1 MMSRIKKIIFAFF
14 MTLSCMYSN
23 VALAEFPEQPIRFVV
38 SFPPGSGTDTNAR
51 YAAKRLQDKLGVTVT
66 VENKTGGNSFM
77 AVDQVV
83 RAKPDG
89 YTLLFSSNSPVT
101 TNVVMFK
108 KLPYDPVNELT
119 PIAKLGFGAMGVA
132 VPASSPIQSIEQLVA
147 AAKENPNSLNYGS
160 GSASYQIATE
170 LFLNQAGIEANHIPY
185 RGASAAITDLAGKQ
199 IDFVFADY
207 GALIPMA
214 DGGNIKVIAVTGDTR
229 LKGEPDVPT
238 LQELGYKD
246 YYMVNWVAL
255 FGPADIPTDVQNK
268 LSDAMVEIY
277 SDQESI
283 DFLDKMSWDIF
294 PGGADDLAS
303 FQQSEIKR
311 WTEAARQANIPQQ

>member
-1 MMSRIKKIIFAFF
+1 MSLIFKLMATAAVTLAASFNTVAFAK
-14 MTLSCMYSN
+14 Y
-23 VALAEFPEQPIRFVV
+23 PDKPIRFVV

-51 YAAKRLQDKLGVTVT
+51 YTARRLQEKLGVVVT
-66 VENKTGGNSFM
+66 VENRPGGNSFM

-89 YTLLFSSNSPVT
+89 YTLLFSSNSPVS

-108 KLPYDPVNELT
+108 DLPYDPVKDLT
-119 PIAKLGFGAMGVA
+119 PLAKLGYGAMGVA
-132 VPASSPIQSIEQLVA
+132 VPASSPIQNIEQLVEEG
-147 AAKENPNSLNYGS
+147 KKRPGQLNYGS

-170 LFLNQAGIEANHIPY
+170 LFLKQAGIEANHVPY

-199 IDFVFADY
+199 TDFVFADY
-207 GALIPMA
+207 GALIPLA
-214 DGGNIKVIAVTGDTR
+214 QNNSIRVIAATGDKR
-229 LKGEPDVPT
+229 LKQAPDVPT
-238 LQELGYKD
+238 LQEAGYKD

-255 FGPADIPTDVQNK
+255 FGPAGLPEDVQK
-268 LSDAMVEIY
+268 VLSDAMVEIY

-283 DFLDKMSWDIF
+283 DFLDRMSWDIF
-294 PGGADDLAS
+294 PGDGKALAE

-311 WTEAARQANIPQQ
+311 WSDAAKQANIPQQ

>member
-1 MMSRIKKIIFAFF
+1 MSFLKKFIVIVASVLTGAFG
-14 MTLSCMYSN
+14 SAAWAQY
-23 VALAEFPEQPIRFVV
+23 PDKPIRFIV

-51 YAAKRLQDKLGVTVT
+51 YTAKRLQEKLGQVVT
-66 VENKTGGNSFM
+66 VENRPGGNSFM

-83 RAKPDG
+83 KAKPDG
-89 YTLLFSSNSPVT
+89 YTLLFSSNSPVS

-108 KLPYDPVNELT
+108 ELPYDPVKDLT
-119 PIAKLGFGAMGVA
+119 PLAKLGFGAMGIA
-132 VPASSPIQSIEQLVA
+132 VPASSPIQTIEDLVA
-147 AAKENPNSLNYGS
+147 EAKKRPGELNYGS

-170 LFLNQAGIEANHIPY
+170 LFLQQAGIKANHVPY
-185 RGASAAITDLAGKQ
+185 RGASAAVTDLAGKQ

-207 GALIPMA
+207 GALIPLA
-214 DGGNIKVIAVTGDTR
+214 DNKSIRVIAATGDAR
-229 LKGEPDVPT
+229 LKRAPDVPT

-255 FGPADIPTDVQNK
+255 FGPAGLPEDVQK
-268 LSDAMVEIY
+268 TLSDAMVEIY

-283 DFLDKMSWDIF
+283 DFLDRMSWEIF
-294 PGGADDLAS
+294 PGDGKALAE

-311 WTEAARQANIPQQ
+311 WSDAAKQANIPQQ

>member
-1 MMSRIKKIIFAFF
+1 MSLIFKLMATAAITLAASFNTVAFAK
-14 MTLSCMYSN
+14 Y
-23 VALAEFPEQPIRFVV
+23 PDKPIRFVV

-51 YAAKRLQDKLGVTVT
+51 YTARRLQEKLGVPVT
-66 VENKTGGNSFM
+66 VENRPGGNSFM

-89 YTLLFSSNSPVT
+89 YTLLFSSNSPVS

-108 KLPYDPVNELT
+108 DLPYDPVKDLT
-119 PIAKLGFGAMGVA
+119 PLAKLGYGAMGIA
-132 VPASSPIQSIEQLVA
+132 VPASSPIQNIEQLVEE
-147 AAKENPNSLNYGS
+147 AKKRPGELNYGS

-170 LFLNQAGIEANHIPY
+170 LFLKQAGIEANHVPY

-199 IDFVFADY
+199 TDFVFADY
-207 GALIPMA
+207 GALIPLA
-214 DGGNIKVIAVTGDTR
+214 QSNSIRVIAATGDKR
-229 LKGEPDVPT
+229 LKQAPDVPT
-238 LQELGYKD
+238 LQESGYKD

-255 FGPADIPTDVQNK
+255 FGPAGLPEDVQK
-268 LSDAMVEIY
+268 VLSDAMVEIY

-283 DFLDKMSWDIF
+283 DFLDRMSWDIF
-294 PGGADDLAS
+294 PGDGKALAE

-311 WTEAARQANIPQQ
+311 WSDAAKQANIPQQ

>member
-1 MMSRIKKIIFAFF
+1 MFIFKRIIFLFVAVF
-14 MTLSCMYSN
+14 SCFYSN
-23 VALAEFPEQPIRFVV
+23 VVLAEYPDKPIRFIV

-66 VENKTGGNSFM
+66 VENRTGGNSFM
-77 AVDQVV
+77 AVDRVV
-83 RAKPDG
+83 TANPDG
-89 YTLLFSSNSPVT
+89 YTLLFSSNSPVS

-108 KLPYDPVNELT
+108 ELPYDPVSQLT
-119 PIAKLGFGAMGVA
+119 PLAKLGFGAMAVA
-132 VPASSPIQSIEQLVA
+132 VPASSSIQSIEQLVA
-147 AAKENPNSLNYGS
+147 TAKANPNSLNYGS

-170 LFLNQAGIEANHIPY
+170 LFLNQAGIEANHVPY

-207 GALIPMA
+207 GALIPLA
-214 DGGNIKVIAVTGDTR
+214 DSGNIKVIAATGDSR
-229 LKGEPDVPT
+229 LKKEPGVPT

-255 FGPADIPTDVQNK
+255 FGPAGMPDDVQK
-268 LSDAMVEIY
+268 TLSEAMVEIY
-277 SDQESI
+277 SDQESV
-283 DFLDKMSWDIF
+283 DFLDRMSWETF
-294 PGGADDLAS
+294 PGDGKELAE

-311 WTEAARQANIPQQ
+311 WSDAARQANIPQQ

>member
-1 MMSRIKKIIFAFF
+1 MSFVLKLMATAAVTLAASFNTVAFAK
-14 MTLSCMYSN
+14 Y
-23 VALAEFPEQPIRFVV
+23 PDKPIRFVV

-51 YAAKRLQDKLGVTVT
+51 YTARRLQEKLGVVVT
-66 VENKTGGNSFM
+66 VENRPGGNSFM

-89 YTLLFSSNSPVT
+89 YTLLFSSNSPVS

-108 KLPYDPVNELT
+108 DLPYDPVKDLT
-119 PIAKLGFGAMGVA
+119 PLAKLGYGAMGVA
-132 VPASSPIQSIEQLVA
+132 VPASSPIQNIEQLVEEG
-147 AAKENPNSLNYGS
+147 KKRPGQLNYGS

-170 LFLNQAGIEANHIPY
+170 LFLKQAGIEANHVPY

-199 IDFVFADY
+199 TDFVFADY
-207 GALIPMA
+207 GALIPLA
-214 DGGNIKVIAVTGDTR
+214 QNNSIRVIAATGDKR
-229 LKGEPDVPT
+229 LKQAPDVPT
-238 LQELGYKD
+238 LQEAGYKD

-255 FGPADIPTDVQNK
+255 FGPAGLPEDVQK
-268 LSDAMVEIY
+268 VLSDAMVEIY

-283 DFLDKMSWDIF
+283 EFLDRMSWDVF
-294 PGGADDLAS
+294 PGDGKALAE

-311 WTEAARQANIPQQ
+311 WSDAAKQANIPQQ

>member
-1 MMSRIKKIIFAFF
+1 MSFVLKLIATAAITLAASFNTVAFAK
-14 MTLSCMYSN
+14 Y
-23 VALAEFPEQPIRFVV
+23 PDKPIRFVV

-51 YAAKRLQDKLGVTVT
+51 YTARRLQEKLGAVVT
-66 VENKTGGNSFM
+66 VENRPGGNSFM

-89 YTLLFSSNSPVT
+89 YTLLFSSNSPVS

-108 KLPYDPVNELT
+108 DLPYDPVKDLT
-119 PIAKLGFGAMGVA
+119 PLAKLGYGAMGVA
-132 VPASSPIQSIEQLVA
+132 VPASSPTQNIEQLVEEG
-147 AAKENPNSLNYGS
+147 KKRPGQLNYGS

-170 LFLNQAGIEANHIPY
+170 LFLKQAGIEANHVPY

-199 IDFVFADY
+199 TDFVFADY
-207 GALIPMA
+207 GALIPLA
-214 DGGNIKVIAVTGDTR
+214 QSNSIRVIAATGDKR
-229 LKGEPDVPT
+229 LKQAPDVPT
-238 LQELGYKD
+238 LQESGYKD

-255 FGPADIPTDVQNK
+255 FGPAGLPEDVQK
-268 LSDAMVEIY
+268 VLSDAMVEIY

-283 DFLDKMSWDIF
+283 EFLDRMSWDVF
-294 PGGADDLAS
+294 PGDGKALAE

-311 WTEAARQANIPQQ
+311 WSDAAKQANIPQQ

>member
-1 MMSRIKKIIFAFF
+1 MSFVLKLIATAAITLAASFNTVAFAK
-14 MTLSCMYSN
+14 Y
-23 VALAEFPEQPIRFVV
+23 PDKPIRFVV

-51 YAAKRLQDKLGVTVT
+51 YTARRLQEKLGVVVT
-66 VENKTGGNSFM
+66 VENRPGGNSFM

-89 YTLLFSSNSPVT
+89 YTLLFSSNSPVS

-108 KLPYDPVNELT
+108 DLPYDPVKDLT
-119 PIAKLGFGAMGVA
+119 PLAKLGYGAMGVA
-132 VPASSPIQSIEQLVA
+132 VPASSPIQNIEQLVEEG
-147 AAKENPNSLNYGS
+147 KKRPGQLNYGS

-170 LFLNQAGIEANHIPY
+170 LFLKQAGIEANHVPY

-199 IDFVFADY
+199 TDFVFADY
-207 GALIPMA
+207 GALIPLA
-214 DGGNIKVIAVTGDTR
+214 QNNSIRVIAATGDKR
-229 LKGEPDVPT
+229 LKQAPDVPT
-238 LQELGYKD
+238 LQEAGYKD

-255 FGPADIPTDVQNK
+255 FGPAGLPEDVQK
-268 LSDAMVEIY
+268 VLSDAMVEIY

-283 DFLDKMSWDIF
+283 DFLDRMSWDIF
-294 PGGADDLAS
+294 PGDGKALAE

-311 WTEAARQANIPQQ
+311 WSDAAKQANIPQQ

>member
-1 MMSRIKKIIFAFF
+1 MSFILTALVLMASVSGLT
-14 MTLSCMYSN
+14 MTST
-23 VALAEFPEQPIRFVV
+23 ALAQYPDKPIRFIV

-51 YAAKRLQDKLGVTVT
+51 YTAKRLQEKLGMPVT
-66 VENKTGGNSFM
+66 VENRPGGNSFM

-83 RAKPDG
+83 KAKPDG
-89 YTLLFSSNSPVT
+89 YTLLFSSNSPVS

-108 KLPYDPVNELT
+108 DLPYDPVKDLT
-119 PIAKLGFGAMGVA
+119 PLAKLGFGAMGVA
-132 VPASSPIQSIEQLVA
+132 VPASSPIQSIEQLVVE
-147 AAKENPNSLNYGS
+147 AKKRPGALNYGS

-170 LFLNQAGIEANHIPY
+170 LFLQQAGIKANHVPY
-185 RGASAAITDLAGKQ
+185 RGASAAVTDLAGKQ

-207 GALIPMA
+207 GALIPLA
-214 DGGNIKVIAVTGDTR
+214 DNKSIRVIAATGDQR
-229 LKGEPDVPT
+229 LKRAPDVPT

-255 FGPADIPTDVQNK
+255 FGPAGLPEDVQAT
-268 LSDAMVEIY
+268 LSKAMVDIY

-283 DFLDKMSWDIF
+283 DFLDRMSWEIF
-294 PGGADDLAS
+294 PGDGKALAE

-311 WTEAARQANIPQQ
+311 WSDAAKQANIPQQ

>member
-1 MMSRIKKIIFAFF
+1 MSLIFKLMATAAVTLAASFNTVAFAK
-14 MTLSCMYSN
+14 Y
-23 VALAEFPEQPIRFVV
+23 PDKPIRFVV

-51 YAAKRLQDKLGVTVT
+51 YTARRLQEKLGVVVT
-66 VENKTGGNSFM
+66 VENRPGGNSFM

-89 YTLLFSSNSPVT
+89 YTLLFSSNSPVS

-108 KLPYDPVNELT
+108 DLPYDPVKDLT
-119 PIAKLGFGAMGVA
+119 PLAKLGYGAMGVA
-132 VPASSPIQSIEQLVA
+132 VPASSPIQNIEQLVEEG
-147 AAKENPNSLNYGS
+147 KKRPGQLNYGS

-170 LFLNQAGIEANHIPY
+170 LFLKQAGIEANHVPY

-199 IDFVFADY
+199 TDFVFADY
-207 GALIPMA
+207 GALIPLA
-214 DGGNIKVIAVTGDTR
+214 QSNSIRVIAATGDKR
-229 LKGEPDVPT
+229 LKQAPDVPT
-238 LQELGYKD
+238 LQESGYKD

-255 FGPADIPTDVQNK
+255 FGPAGLPEDVQK
-268 LSDAMVEIY
+268 VLSDAMVEIY

-283 DFLDKMSWDIF
+283 DFLDRMSWDVF
-294 PGGADDLAS
+294 PGDGKALAE

-311 WTEAARQANIPQQ
+311 WSDAAKQANIPQQ